1 MRSVWWPLA
10 ALWMMLASGA
20 VGQSVSVGSGASTPV
35 SHGWVVLRGEDG
47 ALLAHVPPREAGPG
61 FEAGAAGSV
70 RPARPLAEVPDFVA
84 AVGDRVFL
92 VFPARHRQD
101 GSERSV
107 LTLRAE
113 PTGIGGLWVDL
124 PGGGFESRPALP
136 ARGRLVDVA
145 VAGGQLHAMQRAA
158 GSIVVERL
166 GAQGWEPL
174 PTIPMLEGQEPQTVA
189 MVSLG
194 DRPVV
199 AARFSE
205 GTLAWAWDGSTAW
218 DLVTLADWD
227 RFWSGSWRRSWGDEV
242 IVGVPGEGGVQTV
255 WAVGE
260 RAAWML
266 GALPSVEG
274 GGVVLLASSGRLV
287 AVGREQA
294 AEGAKPAAGA
304 ARSAEMSLVTGRVVF
319 DGPAPQRVPVTA
331 DEFRMIVGMLLL
343 VMVAALLVIVRPGSG
358 ASWGVP
364 DGWALADPGR
374 RLLASLVDGLLMA
387 WVVGGLFGVSV
398 RAVVTLEVVVHPDGS
413 WLALPA
419 TLAAGW
425 LVTSVLEASFG
436 ATPGKWIFGIRVWQ
450 ARAGVPQ
457 RVTLFWCL
465 VRNAVKWL
473 IPPVAAMA
481 VLDPDGR
488 HRGDSAARAVV
499 GVRVE
504 ESGVEGPTPGE

>member
-1 MRSVWWPLA
+1 MKSWWWPLA
-10 ALWMMLASGA
+10 VLWVLCSSRAP
-20 VGQSVSVGSGASTPV
+20 GQSVSVGSGVPELM
-35 SHGWVVLRGEDG
+35 SHGWVVLPADDG
-47 ALLAHVPPREAGPG
+47 WLLAHVPPREASPG
-61 FEAGAAGSV
+61 VEAAPPGSV
-70 RPARPLAEVPDFVA
+70 RPARPLAEMPDCVA

-92 VFPARHRQD
+92 LFPPRFRE
-101 GSERSV
+101 GRSERSV

-113 PTGIGGLWVDL
+113 PAGIGGLWVDL
-124 PGGGFESRPALP
+124 PSGGFESRPALP
-136 ARGRLVDVA
+136 ARGRLVDVV
-145 VAGGQLHAMQRAA
+145 VAGGQLHALQRAA
-158 GSIVVERL
+158 GSIVVQRL
-166 GAQGWEPL
+166 GAQGWADL
-174 PTIPMLEGQEPQTVA
+174 PTIPALVGEEPRAVA
-189 MVSLG
+189 MVAIG

-199 AARFSE
+199 AAQFDQ
-205 GTLAWAWDGSTAW
+205 GTLAWSWHDGASW
-218 DLVTLADWD
+218 ELLTLADWE
-227 RFWSGSWRRSWGDEV
+227 RFWSASWRRGWGDEV
-242 IVGVPGEGGVQTV
+242 VLGVPDEGGQQTV

-260 RAAWML
+260 RAAWEL
-266 GALPSVEG
+266 GELPSIEG

-287 AVGREQA
+287 AVGREP
-294 AEGAKPAAGA
+294 ESDDAKGVVGA

-319 DGPAPQRVPVTA
+319 DGAAPQRVPVTA

-374 RLLASLVDGLLMA
+374 RMLASLVDGLLMA
-387 WVVGGLFGVSV
+387 WIVGRLFGVSA

-419 TLAAGW
+419 TMLAGW
-425 LVTSVLEASFG
+425 LVMSVLEASFG
-436 ATPGKWIFGIRVWQ
+436 ATPGKWIFGLRVWR

-465 VRNAVKWL
+465 VRNAIKWL

-488 HRGDSAARAVV
+488 HRGDGAARAVV
-499 GVRVE
+499 GLRVE
-504 ESGVEGPTPGE
+504 EPGADGSKPGD